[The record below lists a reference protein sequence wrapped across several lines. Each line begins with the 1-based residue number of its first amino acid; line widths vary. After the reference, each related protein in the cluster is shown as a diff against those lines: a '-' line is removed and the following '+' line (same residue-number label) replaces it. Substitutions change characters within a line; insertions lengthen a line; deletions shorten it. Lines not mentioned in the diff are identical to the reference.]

1 MVAAIDH
8 RQPNGC
14 ALERSRRRDPA
25 ESAANDHDMFG
36 RIHDCDRI
44 GQPRTERTLLSAA
57 MVSDKVMGLLMNA
70 ILLVDKP
77 AGISSAEVVRRV
89 KSRVKPARVGH
100 LGTLDPFA
108 TGLLPIMIGEATKLA
123 PFIDSGD
130 KEYAGLIRLGVET
143 DTLDRD
149 GAEVRRADVPAITAE
164 KLAQVTA
171 EFTGAIDQVPPVY
184 SAIKRAGVPLYRLA
198 RRGDDVAPPDKR
210 SVEIKRID
218 LTCEAFDAIRFV
230 ATCSPGTYARSLA
243 RDIGVALGTV
253 AHLDELRRTRN
264 GAFSIADAMPLAD
277 ILASLDSGAPSLR
290 LISLRDALVGLPEV
304 VVDATAEKRLRNG
317 DSRALDSQVPPGAPL
332 FKVISPSGELIA
344 VARATS
350 RVTAIVE
357 RIFNLDAG
365 QPNP

>member
-1 MVAAIDH
+1 
-8 RQPNGC
+8 
-14 ALERSRRRDPA
+14 
-25 ESAANDHDMFG
+25 
-36 RIHDCDRI
+36 
-44 GQPRTERTLLSAA
+44 
-57 MVSDKVMGLLMNA
+57 MNA
-70 ILLVDKP
+70 IVLVDKP

-123 PFIDSGD
+123 PFVDGGD

-149 GAEVRRADVPAITAE
+149 GDVVRRADLPDISAE
-164 KLAQVTA
+164 KLAQVSA
-171 EFTGAIDQVPPVY
+171 QFTGPIEQIPPVF

-198 RRGDDVAPPDKR
+198 RRGEDVAPPEKR
-210 SVEIKRID
+210 SVEIKRLD
-218 LTCEAFDAIRFV
+218 LSCAAPDSIRFV
-230 ATCSPGTYARSLA
+230 ATCSPGTYARALA

-253 AHLDELRRTRN
+253 AHLEQLRRTRN

-277 ILASLDSGAPSLR
+277 VLASLEAGAPPLR
-290 LISLRDALVGLPEV
+290 QISLRDALVGLPEV
-304 VVDATAEKRLRNG
+304 VVDAIAEKRLRNG
-317 DSRALDSQVPPGAPL
+317 DSRALDSQVPAGGPL
-332 FKVISPSGELIA
+332 FKVISQSGELIA

-357 RIFNLDAG
+357 RIFNLEGTA
-365 QPNP
+365 

>member
-1 MVAAIDH
+1 M
-8 RQPNGC
+8 NGIVL
-14 ALERSRRRDPA
+14 A
-25 ESAANDHDMFG
+25 
-36 RIHDCDRI
+36 
-44 GQPRTERTLLSAA
+44 
-57 MVSDKVMGLLMNA
+57 
-70 ILLVDKP
+70 DKP

-123 PFIDSGD
+123 PFIDGGG

-149 GAEVRRADVPAITAE
+149 GAEVRRADVPKISVE
-164 KLAQVTA
+164 NLAQVTA
-171 EFTGAIDQVPPVY
+171 RFTGAIEQIPPVY

-198 RRGDDVAPPDKR
+198 RRGDDVAPPEKR
-210 SVEIKRID
+210 SVEVKRLD
-218 LTCEAFDAIRFV
+218 LTCEAPDAIRFV

-264 GAFSIADAMPLAD
+264 GAFSIADATPLSD
-277 ILASLDSGAPSLR
+277 IIEALDSGASLH
-290 LISLRDALVGLPEV
+290 LIALRDALVGLSEV
-304 VVDATAEKRLRNG
+304 AVDAIAEKRLRNG
-317 DSRALDSQVPPGAPL
+317 DSRALDSQVPPNGPL
-332 FKVISPSGELIA
+332 FKVISDSGDLIA

-357 RIFNLDAG
+357 RIFNLDA
-365 QPNP
+365 

>member
-1 MVAAIDH
+1 MERI
-8 RQPNGC
+8 PLST
-14 ALERSRRRDPA
+14 ALLTDKL
-25 ESAANDHDMFG
+25 M
-36 RIHDCDRI
+36 
-44 GQPRTERTLLSAA
+44 TLP
-57 MVSDKVMGLLMNA
+57 MNA

-89 KSRVKPARVGH
+89 KFHVKPARVGH

-123 PFIDSGD
+123 PFIDGGD

-149 GAEVRRADVPAITAE
+149 GAEVRRADVPAISAE
-164 KLAQVTA
+164 TLAQVA
-171 EFTGAIDQVPPVY
+171 AQFTGAIEQVPPVY

-198 RRGDDVAPPDKR
+198 RRGDDVAPPEKR
-210 SVEIKRID
+210 NVEIKRLD
-218 LTCEAFDAIRFV
+218 LVIEAPEAIRFV
-230 ATCSPGTYARSLA
+230 AICSPGTYARSLA

-253 AHLDELRRTRN
+253 AYLEELRRTRN
-264 GAFSIADAMPLAD
+264 GAFSITDAMPLAGV
-277 ILASLDSGAPSLR
+277 LTALDSGAPLC
-290 LISLRDALVGLPEV
+290 LISPRDALVGLPEL
-304 VVDATAEKRLRNG
+304 VVDTVAEKRLRNG
-317 DSRALDSQVPPGAPL
+317 DSRALDSQIPPNGPL
-332 FKVISPSGELIA
+332 FKVISNGGELIA

-357 RIFNLDAG
+357 RIFNCGSD

>member
-1 MVAAIDH
+1 
-8 RQPNGC
+8 
-14 ALERSRRRDPA
+14 
-25 ESAANDHDMFG
+25 
-36 RIHDCDRI
+36 
-44 GQPRTERTLLSAA
+44 
-57 MVSDKVMGLLMNA
+57 MGLLMNA

-123 PFIDSGD
+123 PFIDGGD
-130 KEYAGLIRLGVET
+130 KTYAGLIRLGVET
-143 DTLDRD
+143 DTLDLD
-149 GAEVRRADVPAITAE
+149 GAEVRRADVPDITAE
-164 KLAQVTA
+164 KLAQVA
-171 EFTGAIDQVPPVY
+171 AQFTGAIEQVPPVY

-198 RRGDDVAPPDKR
+198 RRGDDVAPPEKR
-210 SVEIKRID
+210 NVEIKRLD
-218 LTCEAFDAIRFV
+218 LINEAPSAIRFI

-264 GAFSIADAMPLAD
+264 GAFSIDDAIPLAD
-277 ILASLDSGAPSLR
+277 LLASLDSNAPILR
-290 LISLRDALVGLPEV
+290 MINLRDALVSMPEL

-317 DSRALDSQVPPGAPL
+317 DSRALDPQVPPTSPL
-332 FKVISPSGELIA
+332 FKVISESGELIA

-357 RIFNLDAG
+357 RIFN
-365 QPNP
+365 

>member
-1 MVAAIDH
+1 
-8 RQPNGC
+8 
-14 ALERSRRRDPA
+14 
-25 ESAANDHDMFG
+25 MFF
-36 RIHDCDRI
+36 RIHDTDRI
-44 GQPRTERTLLSAA
+44 ADVLAERIPLSAA
-57 MVSDKVMGLLMNA
+57 SVSDMVIGLLMNA

-123 PFIDSGD
+123 PFIDGGD
-130 KEYAGLIRLGVET
+130 KEYVGLIRLGVET

-149 GAEVRRADVPAITAE
+149 GAEVRRADVSAISAE

-171 EFTGAIDQVPPVY
+171 QFTGAIEQVPPVY

-198 RRGDDVAPPDKR
+198 RRGDDVAPPEKR
-210 SVEIKRID
+210 SVEIKRLD
-218 LTCEAFDAIRFV
+218 LICEAPDAIRFV

-243 RDIGVALGTV
+243 RDIGIALGTV

-277 ILASLDSGAPSLR
+277 VLASLDSGAPLR
-290 LISLRDALVGLPEV
+290 CLVNLRDALIGLPEL
-304 VVDATAEKRLRNG
+304 VVDATSEKRLRNG
-317 DSRALDSQVPPGAPL
+317 DSRVLDSQVPPNGPL
-332 FKVISPSGELIA
+332 FKVISDRGELIA
-344 VARATS
+344 VARSTS

-357 RIFNLDAG
+357 RIFNLKV
-365 QPNP
+365 

>member
-1 MVAAIDH
+1 
-8 RQPNGC
+8 
-14 ALERSRRRDPA
+14 
-25 ESAANDHDMFG
+25 
-36 RIHDCDRI
+36 
-44 GQPRTERTLLSAA
+44 
-57 MVSDKVMGLLMNA
+57 MNA

-123 PFIDSGD
+123 PFIDGGD
-130 KEYAGLIRLGVET
+130 KEYAGLIRLGIET

-149 GAEVRRADVPAITAE
+149 GAEVRRADVPAISPE
-164 KLAQVTA
+164 KISQVSAQ
-171 EFTGAIDQVPPVY
+171 FTGAIEQVPPVY

-198 RRGDDVAPPDKR
+198 RRGDDVAPPEKR
-210 SVEIKRID
+210 KVEIKRLD
-218 LTCEAFDAIRFV
+218 LVCEAPNAIRFV

-264 GAFSIADAMPLAD
+264 GAFSIADAMPLAEV
-277 ILASLDSGAPSLR
+277 LEALDSGAPLNGMINLR
-290 LISLRDALVGLPEV
+290 AALVGLPEL
-304 VVDATAEKRLRNG
+304 VVDVTAEKRLRNG
-317 DSRALDSQVPPGAPL
+317 DSRALDSQVPSNSPL
-332 FKVISPSGELIA
+332 FKVISEGGELIA

-357 RIFNLDAG
+357 RIFNLEI
-365 QPNP
+365 

>member
-1 MVAAIDH
+1 
-8 RQPNGC
+8 
-14 ALERSRRRDPA
+14 
-25 ESAANDHDMFG
+25 
-36 RIHDCDRI
+36 
-44 GQPRTERTLLSAA
+44 
-57 MVSDKVMGLLMNA
+57 MNA

-123 PFIDSGD
+123 PFIDGGD

-149 GAEVRRADVPAITAE
+149 GAEVRRADVPAMSDE

-171 EFTGAIDQVPPVY
+171 QFTGAIEQVPPVY
-184 SAIKRAGVPLYRLA
+184 SAIKRDGVPLYRLA
-198 RRGDDVAPPDKR
+198 RRGDDVAPPQKR
-210 SVEIKRID
+210 GVEIKR
-218 LTCEAFDAIRFV
+218 LELVNEAPDAIRFV

-243 RDIGVALGTV
+243 RDIGVALDTV
-253 AHLDELRRTRN
+253 AHLEQLRRTRN

-277 ILASLDSGAPSLR
+277 VLEALDSGAPLLC
-290 LISLRDALVGLPEV
+290 LIDLRDALVGLPELE
-304 VVDATAEKRLRNG
+304 VDATAEKRLRNG
-317 DSRALDSQVPPGAPL
+317 DSRALDSQVPPNGPL
-332 FKVISPSGELIA
+332 FKVISGSGELIA
-344 VARATS
+344 VARVTS

-357 RIFNLDAG
+357 RIFNLEV
-365 QPNP
+365 

>member
-1 MVAAIDH
+1 
-8 RQPNGC
+8 
-14 ALERSRRRDPA
+14 
-25 ESAANDHDMFG
+25 
-36 RIHDCDRI
+36 
-44 GQPRTERTLLSAA
+44 
-57 MVSDKVMGLLMNA
+57 MNA

-89 KSRVKPARVGH
+89 KSLVKPARVGH

-149 GAEVRRADVPAITAE
+149 GAEVRRADVPEISPE
-164 KLAQVTA
+164 KIAQVTA
-171 EFTGAIDQVPPVY
+171 QFTGAIEQVPPVY

-198 RRGDDVAPPDKR
+198 RRGDDVPPPEKR
-210 SVEIKRID
+210 SVEIKRLD
-218 LTCEAFDAIRFV
+218 LIFEAPDAIRFV

-243 RDIGVALGTV
+243 RDIGIALGTV

-264 GAFSIADAMPLAD
+264 GAFAIADAMPLAD
-277 ILASLDSGAPSLR
+277 VLAALDSGAPTLPV
-290 LISLRDALVGLPEV
+290 ISLRDALVGMPEL
-304 VVDATAEKRLRNG
+304 VVDITVEKRLRNG
-317 DSRALDSQVPPGAPL
+317 DSRALDSQVPAIGPL
-332 FKVISPSGELIA
+332 FKVISHNAELIA

-357 RIFNLDAG
+357 RIFNPEA
-365 QPNP
+365 

>member
-1 MVAAIDH
+1 
-8 RQPNGC
+8 
-14 ALERSRRRDPA
+14 
-25 ESAANDHDMFG
+25 
-36 RIHDCDRI
+36 
-44 GQPRTERTLLSAA
+44 
-57 MVSDKVMGLLMNA
+57 MNS
-70 ILLVDKP
+70 IVLVDKP
-77 AGISSAEVVRRV
+77 AGISSAEVVRHV

-123 PFIDSGD
+123 PFIDGGD

-149 GAEVRRADVPAITAE
+149 GAEVRRADVPAISAE
-164 KLAQVTA
+164 TLVQVA
-171 EFTGAIDQVPPVY
+171 AHFTGPIEQVPPVY

-198 RRGDDVAPPDKR
+198 RRGDDVAPPEKR
-210 SVEIKRID
+210 NVEIKRLD
-218 LTCEAFDAIRFV
+218 LIMETPDAIRFV

-253 AHLDELRRTRN
+253 AHLEELRRTRN

-277 ILASLDSGAPSLR
+277 ILAALDSGAPLPNM
-290 LISLRDALVGLPEV
+290 ISLRDALVGTPEV
-304 VVDATAEKRLRNG
+304 VVDETAEMRLRNG
-317 DSRALDSQVPPGAPL
+317 DSRALDSQVPPGGPL
-332 FKVISPSGELIA
+332 FKVISHSGELIA

-357 RIFNLDAG
+357 RIFNPDGAA
-365 QPNP
+365 

>member
-1 MVAAIDH
+1 M
-8 RQPNGC
+8 
-14 ALERSRRRDPA
+14 L
-25 ESAANDHDMFG
+25 F
-36 RIHDCDRI
+36 RIHDNDRS
-44 GQPRTERTLLSAA
+44 GPLKAERILLSAA
-57 MVSDKVMGLLMNA
+57 FISAKLMGLLMNA

-123 PFIDSGD
+123 PFIDGGD

-149 GAEVRRADVPAITAE
+149 GAEVRRAELPVISPE

-171 EFTGAIDQVPPVY
+171 QFTGAIEQVPPVY

-198 RRGDDVAPPDKR
+198 RRGDDVAPAEKR
-210 SVEIKRID
+210 SVEIKR
-218 LTCEAFDAIRFV
+218 LELVCTAPNAIRFV

-264 GAFSIADAMPLAD
+264 GRFSITDAMTLAD
-277 ILASLDSGAPSLR
+277 VLASLDSGSPPR
-290 LISLRDALVGLPEV
+290 LISLRDALVGVPELV
-304 VVDATAEKRLRNG
+304 IDATAEKRLRNG
-317 DSRALDSQVPPGAPL
+317 DSRALDSQVPPDGPL
-332 FKVISPSGELIA
+332 FKVISASGELIA
-344 VARATS
+344 VAHATS

-357 RIFNLDAG
+357 RIFNSDAAK
-365 QPNP
+365 PTP

>member
-1 MVAAIDH
+1 
-8 RQPNGC
+8 
-14 ALERSRRRDPA
+14 
-25 ESAANDHDMFG
+25 
-36 RIHDCDRI
+36 
-44 GQPRTERTLLSAA
+44 
-57 MVSDKVMGLLMNA
+57 MNA

-123 PFIDSGD
+123 PFIDAGD

-149 GAEVRRADVPAITAE
+149 GAEVHRAEVPAISADQ
-164 KLAQVTA
+164 LAMVAAQ
-171 EFTGAIDQVPPVY
+171 FTGAIEQIPPVY

-210 SVEIKRID
+210 SVEIKRLD
-218 LTCEAFDAIRFV
+218 LICEAPDAIRFV

-253 AHLDELRRTRN
+253 AHLDALRRTRN
-264 GAFSIADAMPLAD
+264 GAFSIGEAMPLSD
-277 ILASLDSGAPSLR
+277 ILESLDSGAPPLR
-290 LISLRDALVGLPEV
+290 VINLRDALVGLPEV
-304 VVDATAEKRLRNG
+304 VVDTAAEKRLRNG
-317 DSRALDSQVPPGAPL
+317 DSRALDSQVPNVGAL
-332 FKVISPSGELIA
+332 FKVISNSGELIA

-357 RIFNLDAG
+357 RIFN
-365 QPNP
+365 P

>member
-1 MVAAIDH
+1 M
-8 RQPNGC
+8 
-14 ALERSRRRDPA
+14 
-25 ESAANDHDMFG
+25 
-36 RIHDCDRI
+36 
-44 GQPRTERTLLSAA
+44 
-57 MVSDKVMGLLMNA
+57 
-70 ILLVDKP
+70 
-77 AGISSAEVVRRV
+77 RRV

-123 PFIDSGD
+123 PFIDGGD
-130 KEYAGLIRLGVET
+130 KEYAGLIRLGIET

-149 GAEVRRADVPAITAE
+149 GAEIRRAGVPDISVE

-171 EFTGAIDQVPPVY
+171 QFTGAIEQIPPVY

-198 RRGDDVAPPDKR
+198 RRGDDVAPPEKR
-210 SVEIKRID
+210 NVEIKHLD
-218 LTCEAFDAIRFV
+218 LVCEAPDAIRFV

-253 AHLDELRRTRN
+253 AHLDQLRRTRN

-277 ILASLDSGAPSLR
+277 LLESLDSDAPQPR
-290 LISLRDALVGLPEV
+290 MINLRDALVGMPEL

-317 DSRALDSQVPPGAPL
+317 DSRALDSQVPQNGPL
-332 FKVISPSGELIA
+332 FKVISDTGELIA

-357 RIFNLDAG
+357 RIFNQDA
-365 QPNP
+365 